1 VRWILCLFD
10 DDGGEEEE
18 EKKLFLGLREVYFVL
33 YVK

>member
-1 VRWILCLFD
+1 VRWILCHFD

-18 EKKLFLGLREVYFVL
+18 EKLFLGLHELYFVL